1 MSQDVMLWEVKK
13 TNVYIPACIRNQL
26 KIMCSKSSFWHC
38 NMYSQ
43 DIFVYVALK
52 IVYIDLMLD
61 CIVEHYFLIT
71 KAPST
76 FFFSFVKD
84 LQCFF
89 FFPPHF
95 VCYCMH
101 VFYLCLGE
109 AVKSKLHV

>member
-43 DIFVYVALK
+43 DIFVHVALK

-89 FFPPHF
+89 FFPLTLY
-95 VCYCMH
+95 VIACMY
-101 VFYLCLGE
+101 FIC
-109 AVKSKLHV
+109 A